1 MRDWWATYCLRF
13 DASQIMGPTITP
25 DEWEFFTQA
34 CNDMFGAVC
43 MEDFRST
50 VRNMQN
56 IYQQEVLGGS
66 IPERM
71 IEAAEKNFV
80 DFEEITPTTS
90 KIIYDAI
97 NIERKI
103 DVVNVTFA
111 KEKLRLEKA
120 SIHTNNTNRRC
131 NRVISDFG

>member
-1 MRDWWATYCLRF
+1 MDMRDWWATYCLRF

-34 CNDMFGAVC
+34 CNDMFGGC
-43 MEDFRST
+43 YEEDFRST

-71 IEAAEKNFV
+71 VDAAGGSYVEFDKL
-80 DFEEITPTTS
+80 TPATNQ
-90 KIIYDAI
+90 IIRDAI
-97 NIERKI
+97 NIEMKI
-103 DVVNVTFA
+103 DCLMDVFQ
-111 KEKLRLEKA
+111 KEKLALEKA
-120 SIHTNNTNRRC
+120 SIHAALAARRANRKA
-131 NRVISDFG
+131 

>member
-56 IYQQEVLGGS
+56 IYQQEVQQGHF
-66 IPERM
+66 R
-71 IEAAEKNFV
+71 
-80 DFEEITPTTS
+80 
-90 KIIYDAI
+90 
-97 NIERKI
+97 
-103 DVVNVTFA
+103 
-111 KEKLRLEKA
+111 LRLISSHDWYKV
-120 SIHTNNTNRRC
+120 RRKQAV
-131 NRVISDFG
+131 NQP